1 MLGLKYY
8 TYYMIYDTY
17 YMIHVCLFLHIL
29 VHFDT
34 CCLVVAGISLVRGK
48 RRAGD
53 SLRGAICDIG
63 YIDMQCCRRCVAGRV
78 NVPGLRK

>member
-1 MLGLKYY
+1 MY
-8 TYYMIYDTY
+8 
-17 YMIHVCLFLHIL
+17 
-29 VHFDT
+29 
-34 CCLVVAGISLVRGK
+34 LVVAGISLVRGK

-78 NVPGLRK
+78 NVPGRKK